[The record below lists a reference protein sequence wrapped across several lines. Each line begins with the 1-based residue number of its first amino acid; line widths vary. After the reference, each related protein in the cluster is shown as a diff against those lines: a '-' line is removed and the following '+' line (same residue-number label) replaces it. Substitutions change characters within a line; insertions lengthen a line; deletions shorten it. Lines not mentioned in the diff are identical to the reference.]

1 MYDVIIIGA
10 GIAGATFA
18 SKISK
23 YAKTLLIE
31 AQNYRK
37 EIPSRTNI
45 FPEHNRPFIKD
56 EIDLIQ
62 LLKEGNY
69 LPVRFRLE
77 ERAA

>member
-31 AQNYRK
+31 AQDYQK
-37 EIPSRTNI
+37 SQLEQIYFLNI
-45 FPEHNRPFIKD
+45 
-56 EIDLIQ
+56 IDHL
-62 LLKEGNY
+62 
-69 LPVRFRLE
+69 
-77 ERAA
+77 

>member
-10 GIAGATFA
+10 GIAGAIFA

-56 EIDLIQ
+56 EIDWEDKTIFPCLHT
-62 LLKEGNY
+62 
-69 LPVRFRLE
+69 
-77 ERAA
+77 